1 MNVNLFLDGVFV
13 MDIIFGDFKN
23 WISSKKELWKE
34 QGLIMDNW
42 IKLNDIEYNGIW
54 DKFYV

>member
-1 MNVNLFLDGVFV
+1 MS
-13 MDIIFGDFKN
+13 IIFVWGDF
-23 WISSKKELWKE
+23 
-34 QGLIMDNW
+34 MDNW